1 MAGAVQNIFVS
12 QDFRLS
18 AKFPVGCL
26 PIPMPLPGVCS
37 APAAD
42 CREWKKKSA
51 AAGSAAALWKTLRKT
66 LYHTHSVM
74 EATQAQSTISSGLQ
88 PRETSL
94 NGLRKPCTSGPIAVA
109 PASRS
114 VAL

>member
-1 MAGAVQNIFVS
+1 MNLAAFEKDS
-12 QDFRLS
+12 EK
-18 AKFPVGCL
+18 KF
-26 PIPMPLPGVCS
+26 S
-37 APAAD
+37 
-42 CREWKKKSA
+42 
-51 AAGSAAALWKTLRKT
+51 
-66 LYHTHSVM
+66 YTHSVM